1 MKEFLVNFALIAV
14 GLLWVIGVDS
24 MPFMKVLGLP
34 LFIWAMVYWVKH
46 SNIAKRVIG
55 IMDDGLR
62 GRYDYY
68 EE

>member
-1 MKEFLVNFALIAV
+1 MKELIYNLALIIA
-14 GLLWVIGVDS
+14 GLLWAIGVDS

-34 LFIWAMVYWVKH
+34 LFVCAIAYWVKH
-46 SNIAKRVIG
+46 SSIAKRVIG

>member
-1 MKEFLVNFALIAV
+1 MKELIYNLALIIA

-24 MPFMKVLGLP
+24 LPFMKVLGLP
-34 LFIWAMVYWVKH
+34 LFVCAMVYWVKH
-46 SNIAKRVIG
+46 SRIAKNIMG
-55 IMDDGLR
+55 IMDDGLK

>member
-1 MKEFLVNFALIAV
+1 MKELLANLTLIAV

-34 LFIWAMVYWVKH
+34 LFVCAAVYWMKN
-46 SNIAKRVIG
+46 SSIAKRVIG

>member
-1 MKEFLVNFALIAV
+1 MKELLANLALIAV

-34 LFIWAMVYWVKH
+34 LFICAMAYWIKH
-46 SNIAKRVIG
+46 SRIAKRVME

>member
-1 MKEFLVNFALIAV
+1 MKELIYNLALIIA

-34 LFIWAMVYWVKH
+34 LFVCAIAYWVKH
-46 SNIAKRVIG
+46 SNIAKRVLE
-55 IMDDGLR
+55 IMDDGLK